1 MSKTVT
7 RFVNSFLSQA
17 TRRGL
22 RAAGVPRHFVPF
34 AVGMVRD
41 FNRKMQWGNRAVWS
55 KRVENGKAMYSEFT
69 QWQKEISPV
78 YRFRG
83 GSATVRPHLSQ
94 ETVRDKFRNPNL
106 VTRRRFAG
114 GRIDSSTLI
123 VGGIGFVVI
132 ASMAGPWLAKRVNY
146 VDPLDLREAS
156 ISSGSNFDLK
166 F

>member
-69 QWQKEISPV
+69 QWQKKDFSSIQIP
-78 YRFRG
+78 
-83 GSATVRPHLSQ
+83 
-94 ETVRDKFRNPNL
+94 
-106 VTRRRFAG
+106 
-114 GRIDSSTLI
+114 GRISHS
-123 VGGIGFVVI
+123 
-132 ASMAGPWLAKRVNY
+132 AS
-146 VDPLDLREAS
+146 AS
-156 ISSGSNFDLK
+156 ESRDGEG
-166 F
+166 